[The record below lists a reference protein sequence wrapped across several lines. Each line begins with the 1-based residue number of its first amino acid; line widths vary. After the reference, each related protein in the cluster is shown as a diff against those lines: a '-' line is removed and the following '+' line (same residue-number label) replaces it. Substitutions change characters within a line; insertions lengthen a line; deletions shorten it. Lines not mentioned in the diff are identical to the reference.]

1 VPICLLVRHGHS
13 TANAEGVLAG
23 RLDGVLLTDTGRRQ
37 VDALAVRFSGLSLAR
52 VVTSPLE
59 RCRETA
65 EAVAV
70 AMSPS
75 LEVHVD
81 EGLWECGYGAW
92 TGRPIKE
99 LVDEP
104 LWRVVQDQPSAA
116 RFPAHE
122 TYAAESL
129 LEMRHRA
136 VATVRRHDA
145 EVAAE
150 HGPHALW
157 AAVTH
162 GDVIKA
168 VLADA
173 AGSHFD
179 HLQRFRADPASVSVV
194 HYTDRRPFLVG
205 ANDMGSDLARL
216 VPPVQPEVPEGDA
229 PVGGGSADAEP
240 SR

>member
-13 TANAEGVLAG
+13 SANGDGILAG
-23 RLDGVLLTDTGRRQ
+23 RLPGIHLDDTGRGQ
-37 VDALAVRFSGLSLAR
+37 VSALAARFAALDVVR
-52 VVTSPLE
+52 VVSSPLE

-65 EAVAV
+65 DAIAAAREPGTEV
-70 AMSPS
+70 
-75 LEVHVD
+75 LED
-81 EGLWECGYGAW
+81 EGLFECGYGAW
-92 TGRPIKE
+92 TGRLLKD

-116 RFPAHE
+116 RFPAHQE
-122 TYAAESL
+122 YVAESL

-136 VATVRRHDA
+136 VSTVRRHDE

-150 HGPHALW
+150 HGPRAVW
-157 AAVTH
+157 VAVTH

-194 HYTDRRPFLVG
+194 HYTERRPFLVG
-205 ANDMGSDLARL
+205 ANDTGSELTRL
-216 VPPVQPEVPEGDA
+216 VPPPAPEVPEGDA
-229 PVGGGSADAEP
+229 PVGGGSAEP
-240 SR
+240 QARG